1 MKESII
7 YLLEWQK
14 SRTVTIPNSGEDMSS
29 RNFHSLQ
36 VGMINFDYKICLL
49 SKMYVFSKPKLSQFK
64 CRLN

>member
-36 VGMINFDYKICLL
+36 VGMINFDIKILF
-49 SKMYVFSKPKLSQFK
+49 VI
-64 CRLN
+64 